1 MGDEHWVAACWNEC
15 FNQEN
20 GLLSSQFFLPFHR
33 NSVHVTIKKKTKMKK
48 DALCFITW
56 ASEDF
61 INKKMLN
68 VLKFQILNKYK
79 LLYFSNQAEIIHF
92 FARVYFWEMR
102 KMGKRGPGIHFDCL
116 CLFIVLRKRDI
127 FYTITKIFANLWG
140 ILKRRRFLL
149 L

>member
-1 MGDEHWVAACWNEC
+1 
-15 FNQEN
+15 
-20 GLLSSQFFLPFHR
+20 
-33 NSVHVTIKKKTKMKK
+33 MKK

-92 FARVYFWEMR
+92 FART
-102 KMGKRGPGIHFDCL
+102 L
-116 CLFIVLRKRDI
+116 LRDERDGQTRTGDT
-127 FYTITKIFANLWG
+127 F
-140 ILKRRRFLL
+140 
-149 L
+149 